1 MSNYLLTDETRRHR
15 LAEFNRI
22 LPLLRENLKYVKQ
35 LLKEKQRLKTY
46 EQHKEKLED
55 VIQTADK
62 LANNKLFSFD
72 STQSESFQER
82 AKELEDELKKTEEF
96 VFVFESSIDDL
107 ENKVLYYENFIY
119 NTLRILSD
127 DIEPI
132 LNEEEINSKD
142 IKEYCYLIFVLETKE
157 FHSWFHRKSLLTV
170 QYREYIKKIML
181 NDEELAKEDIE
192 QIVRLLKMI

>member
-119 NTLRILSD
+119 NTLRVLSD